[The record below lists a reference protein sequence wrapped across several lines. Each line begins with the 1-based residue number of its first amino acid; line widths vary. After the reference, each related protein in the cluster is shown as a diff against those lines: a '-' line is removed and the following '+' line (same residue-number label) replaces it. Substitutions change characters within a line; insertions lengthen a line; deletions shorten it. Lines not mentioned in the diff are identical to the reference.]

1 MQLLH
6 SLLEEPILRVELR
19 GGTRS
24 VLSLPQVLAGLGTG
38 AVQEF
43 SGLVAHQQHPWHA
56 FLVQVGAL
64 ALRVGGVAGTD
75 GLDAEEW
82 QTLLL
87 RLSGGGKEAWALV
100 VPDLG
105 KPAFMQPPVPEGSL
119 DSFGE
124 PIAQPDLL
132 DLPVTAKN
140 HDLKMGRVVAAH
152 PDAWVYV
159 LVTMQ
164 TGEGYSGR
172 GWYGIARMNGG
183 FSSRTGVGL
192 SPGLSSLSGRWRRD
206 VRVLLG
212 AHDEVCNAVGYPTT
226 GGRGLLWL
234 EPWDGGSSVPL
245 YECDPWVVEV
255 ARRVRLVGTGAQL
268 VARTRSTNA
277 PRLAAED
284 SKGNTGDPWAVLD
297 RARAVCLTLDG
308 GGFHYRRAQDLLFG
322 PGWQAGVAG
331 DPERD
336 LPEDPVY
343 VLQSLVRGQGGTD
356 GYHERVLPVPRRVV
370 GLLKSAATRAE
381 LGVVTAR
388 RVEMAVLVRNKILSP
403 AICAL
408 LQGGADKLK
417 FDDDRAT
424 PAKLRLDRMIDA
436 CFFEEL
442 WLDIEKAPE
451 EMDRSWARKLRGLA
465 REVLEGAF
473 GSLPIPVARRYRS
486 LSAAERMFN
495 GGLRKHL
502 GSLLDPPSTDSAT
515 SNPQETSP

>member
-1 MQLLH
+1 MEPLH
-6 SLLEEPILRVELR
+6 SLLEEPILRVQLR
-19 GGTRS
+19 GGGCAL
-24 VLSLPQVLAGLGTG
+24 LSLPQALAGLGTG
-38 AVQEF
+38 AVHEF

-56 FLVQVGAL
+56 FLVQVAAL
-64 ALRVGGVAGTD
+64 ALRAGGVAGTD
-75 GLDAEEW
+75 GLDTEAW
-82 QTLLL
+82 HSLLL
-87 RLSGGGKEAWALV
+87 RLSGGITEAWALV
-100 VPDLG
+100 VPDLTR
-105 KPAFMQPPVPEGSL
+105 PAFMQPPVPEGSL
-119 DSFGE
+119 ASFGE
-124 PIAQPDLL
+124 PLARPDLL

-159 LVTMQ
+159 LVSLQ

-183 FSSRTGVGL
+183 FSSRSGVGL
-192 SPGLSSLSGRWRRD
+192 SPGLSLAGRWRRD

-212 AHDEVCNAVGYPTT
+212 AHDEVCTAVGYPTS

-234 EPWDGGSSVPL
+234 EPWDGTSSLPL

-255 ARRVRLVGTGAQL
+255 ARRVRLVATGEQL

-277 PRLAAED
+277 PRLAAEE

-336 LPEDPVY
+336 LPDDPIY

-356 GYHERVLPVPRRVV
+356 GYHERLLPVPRRVV
-370 GLLKSAATRAE
+370 GLLRSASTRAD
-381 LGVVTAR
+381 LGVATAR
-388 RVEMAVLVRNKILSP
+388 RVEMASLVRNKVLGH

-424 PAKLRLDRMIDA
+424 PCKLRLDGMIDA

-442 WLDIEKAPE
+442 WHDLEKPAE
-451 EMDRSWARKLRGLA
+451 ERDRSWARKLRDLA
-465 REVLEGAF
+465 REVLEDAF
-473 GSLPIPVARRYRS
+473 GSLPIPTTRKYRAI
-486 LSAAERMFN
+486 SAAERMFN

-502 GSLLDPPSTDSAT
+502 GTLLDEPPTDGAT
-515 SNPQETSP
+515 PQLQETSP